1 MTRNYAILY
10 FIIEVIAAE
19 FLFTCSFQKRKF
31 FWLRFVVMLPVCCA
45 AAMFFPHFSIHGNSI
60 LSALYKFA
68 RFFLLYCLSIAGQ
81 CFLFKEKFRTVLT
94 ACAAGY
100 AVEHIAQRLSVIL
113 DIYNP
118 LFDDLGFGLGGFL
131 KMLLYFTPM
140 YVLLYFAF
148 ARNTKKYRPGNDY
161 RFDVISVMVV
171 VMCMI
176 VSRVSE
182 FGQRSDASKI
192 AEYLYS
198 MVCCLG
204 VLYLQRLL
212 YVSNVKE
219 KQLYATT
226 QLYEKSKEEFK
237 NWQNSIDVI
246 NTKCHD
252 LKQHLQSLNQGLS
265 EETRREI
272 EASVM
277 IYDSV
282 IKTGNEVLDLILFEK
297 NVYCEKNGIEFV
309 FMVDGN
315 ELGFMQ
321 REDIF
326 ALFGN
331 VLSNAIEASLAIE
344 EKEKRVIQLSVF
356 GVGST
361 IVIHEENYYNG
372 KEIEMESG
380 LPVTTKTDKS
390 EHGYGVRS
398 MKMIVEKY
406 GGSIGFHVKD
416 DVFALNICM
425 PIQKPKV

>member
-1 MTRNYAILY
+1 MTRDFAILY
-10 FIIEVIAAE
+10 FMVEVLAAE
-19 FLFTCSFQKRKF
+19 FLFTCSFKKRSL
-31 FWLRFVVMLPVCCA
+31 FWLRTVVMLSACCA
-45 AAMFFPHFSIHGNSI
+45 AALFFPHLSAHGNRF
-60 LSALYKFA
+60 LSAFYKFL

-94 ACAAGY
+94 ACTAGY
-100 AVEHIAQRLSVIL
+100 AAEHISQRLSVIL
-113 DIYNP
+113 DLYIP
-118 LFDDLGFGLGGFL
+118 LFDDLGFALGGFL

-140 YVLLYFAF
+140 YVLLYFVF

-161 RFDVISVMVV
+161 RFDIISVMVV
-171 VMCMI
+171 FMCMI
-176 VSRVSE
+176 VSRVPE
-182 FGQRSDASKI
+182 FGYRSDAAKI

-198 MVCCLG
+198 MLCCLG
-204 VLYLQRLL
+204 TLYLQRLL

-252 LKQHLQSLNQGLS
+252 LKQHLQNLNQGLS

-315 ELGFMQ
+315 ELGFMHS
-321 REDIF
+321 EDIF

-344 EKEKRVIQLSVF
+344 EKEKRVIHLSVF
-356 GVGST
+356 GVGNT
-361 IVIHEENYYNG
+361 VVIHEENYYNG
-372 KEIEMESG
+372 REIQIENG
-380 LPVTTKTDKS
+380 LPVTTKTDKN

-398 MKMIVEKY
+398 MRMIVEKY
-406 GGSIGFHVKD
+406 GGSIGFHSKD

-425 PIQKPKV
+425 PVKR

>member
-1 MTRNYAILY
+1 M
-10 FIIEVIAAE
+10 IEVIAAE
-19 FLFTCSFQKRKF
+19 FLFTCSFQKRNF
-31 FWLRFVVMLPVCCA
+31 FWLRLVVMLSVCCA
-45 AAMFFPHFSIHGNSI
+45 AAVVFPHFSGHGNRF
-60 LSALYKFA
+60 LSAVYKFS
-68 RFFLLYCLSIAGQ
+68 RFFLLYCLSVAGQ
-81 CFLFKEKFRTVLT
+81 YFLFKERFRTVLT
-94 ACAAGY
+94 ACASGY

-113 DIYNP
+113 GLFIP
-118 LFDDLGFGLGGFL
+118 LFDNLEGWLGSFL
-131 KMLLYFTPM
+131 RKIVYFTPM
-140 YVLLYFAF
+140 YVLLYFVF

-171 VMCMI
+171 FMCMI

-182 FGQRSDASKI
+182 FGQRSNAAMV

-198 MVCCLG
+198 MLCCLG

-219 KQLYATT
+219 KELYATT

-252 LKQHLQSLNQGLS
+252 LKQHLQSLNWGLS
-265 EETRREI
+265 EETKREI
-272 EASVM
+272 ESSVM

-297 NVYCEKNGIEFV
+297 NVQCEKNAIEFV
-309 FMVDGN
+309 FMVDGS
-315 ELGFMQ
+315 ELGFMNS
-321 REDIF
+321 EDIF

-331 VLSNAIEASLAIE
+331 LLANAIDASLAIE
-344 EKEKRVIQLSVF
+344 EKEKRVIHLSVF
-356 GVGST
+356 VVENT
-361 IVIHEENYYNG
+361 VVIHEENYYIG
-372 KEIEMESG
+372 KEIQIENG
-380 LPVTTKTDKS
+380 LPVTTKTDKN

-398 MKMIVEKY
+398 MKLIVEKY
-406 GGSIGFHVKD
+406 GGSIGFHSKG

-425 PIQKPKV
+425 PIQKKKV